1 MIKAIIFDM
10 DDTLFPELEY
20 VRSGY
25 RVAASHLADGEYSAE
40 QLYEKLWGIFQA
52 DRKAKVFNVLAE
64 QLGRDFEPGKIDDL
78 IKLYREHRPDIKPFA
93 GTEGVLKG
101 ICAKYR
107 TGLISDGFM
116 PGQQYKLDALG
127 LEKYFD
133 KVIFTETLGRENWK
147 PSPLSY
153 EIMTESLGVDHK
165 ECVYVADN
173 LGKDFVS
180 PNALGWLTV
189 HIKIAGQV
197 YWERQ
202 TAEGGVPQKTIS
214 HLGELVSLL

>member
-1 MIKAIIFDM
+1 MIKAVIFDM

-25 RVAASHLADGEYSAE
+25 RAVAEHLSDDTHSANA
-40 QLYEKLWGIFQA
+40 LYEMMWDIFYA
-52 DRKAKVFNVLAE
+52 DRKAKVFNVLMK
-64 QLGRDFEPGKIDDL
+64 QLGRDEDDGQIQQL
-78 IKLYREHRPDIKPFA
+78 IKGYREHRPDIKPFA
-93 GTEGVLKG
+93 GTENVLSE
-101 ICAKYR
+101 ISSKYR

-147 PSPLSY
+147 PSPLAY
-153 EIMTESLGVDHK
+153 EIMAEALKVEHS
-165 ECVYVADN
+165 ECVYIGDN
-173 LGKDFVS
+173 LAKDFIS

-189 HIKIAGQV
+189 HIEIEGQV
-197 YWERQ
+197 HWQRQ
-202 TAEGGVPQKTIS
+202 IGAGGTPQKTIS
-214 HLGELVSLL
+214 ELAELFNIL